1 MKTYLMVNEFTRIAI
16 IMHFGHGTLEKI
28 KRILFC
34 IKNWLRNFE
43 NIAQE
48 LENQYYTKP
57 TQSEIEMVK
66 VCRLL

>member
-1 MKTYLMVNEFTRIAI
+1 
-16 IMHFGHGTLEKI
+16 MHFGHGTLEKI